1 MRLHLNL
8 AGPPSGKVDG
18 VFDGK
23 DFMSHYALQR
33 ETVRYDIV
41 SKFEV
46 DKNGVV
52 VLNCPKCGASL
63 PLEQK
68 ESTGKCRFCGTA
80 YTVPRKILDLI

>member
-1 MRLHLNL
+1 MIS
-8 AGPPSGKVDG
+8 SGKVEG
-18 VFDGK
+18 VFDGR

-46 DKNGVV
+46 DKNGVI
-52 VLNCPKCGASL
+52 VLNCPNCGASI

-68 ESTGKCRFCGTA
+68 ESMGKCKFCGTA
-80 YTVPRKILDLI
+80 YTILRKILDLK

>member
-1 MRLHLNL
+1 MIETMIS
-8 AGPPSGKVDG
+8 SGKVEG
-18 VFDGK
+18 VFDGR

-46 DKNGVV
+46 DKNGVI
-52 VLNCPKCGASL
+52 VLNCPNCGASI

-68 ESTGKCRFCGTA
+68 ESMGKCKFCGTA
-80 YTVPRKILDLI
+80 YTILRKILDLK